1 MVLFSCY
8 IYNILLIP
16 RILFHTMLKNLL
28 ALLLGVVRGGL
39 FLVVMVPPCDGIG
52 LLVLM
57 WVIVGR

>member
-1 MVLFSCY
+1 
-8 IYNILLIP
+8 
-16 RILFHTMLKNLL
+16 MLKNLL